1 MNYLNLLKKYQYI
14 NKNNKELVLFTVIFG
29 NYDSLKDIEY
39 FENNV
44 EYICFTDQNIKHD
57 KWKIIYVNTNGL
69 DKVLLAR
76 IFKFNPNILF
86 RQYKKSIFID
96 GSIKLKKK
104 ISDFEKDL
112 VSRNDIV
119 FFEHPRWNCIYKEIK
134 ACNILKKEDKYK
146 LEKIK
151 NFYNKIKYPK
161 NNGLI
166 ATGVIFRNH
175 NNNKIEEAMD
185 KITSLL
191 IEFTIRDQLI
201 VNYVLW
207 LNKIKYNQ
215 IKLNIFNNDYFK
227 IYNHYNNNI
236 NFMIRIK
243 YIFFNL
249 LSKIK

>member
-1 MNYLNLLKKYQYI
+1 M
-14 NKNNKELVLFTVIFG
+14 
-29 NYDSLKDIEY
+29 
-39 FENNV
+39 
-44 EYICFTDQNIKHD
+44 
-57 KWKIIYVNTNGL
+57 
-69 DKVLLAR
+69 
-76 IFKFNPNILF
+76 
-86 RQYKKSIFID
+86 
-96 GSIKLKKK
+96 
-104 ISDFEKDL
+104 
-112 VSRNDIV
+112 
-119 FFEHPRWNCIYKEIK
+119 
-134 ACNILKKEDKYK
+134 KKEDKYK

-151 NFYNKIKYPK
+151 NFYKKIKYPK

-175 NNNKIEEAMD
+175 NNIKIEEAMD

-215 IKLNIFNNDYFK
+215 IKLNIFNNEYFK
-227 IYNHYNNNI
+227 IYNHYKNNI
-236 NFMIRIK
+236 NLMIRIK